1 MFNIMGEILPES
13 FREFTGID
21 ICYYLISPERKE
33 LNTVFFSLKQYLLYG
48 FFPSLTLVS
57 SMISYV
63 VKGRLVLPPG
73 TSGEN

>member
-13 FREFTGID
+13 FREFTGIN
-21 ICYYLISPERKE
+21 ICYYLISPESKE
-33 LNTVFFSLKQYLLYG
+33 LNNVFFCLKQYLLYG

-63 VKGRLVLPPG
+63 VNGSLVLPPG
-73 TSGEN
+73 TLREN